1 MLKFLKKIELLF
13 IGKLKDLLDALRR
26 KGEKMKTREARGK
39 FNIGK
44 SIDERS
50 EEVKT
55 KKAFEHWELDSEVL
69 PREGSKDCLQYL

>member
-1 MLKFLKKIELLF
+1 
-13 IGKLKDLLDALRR
+13 
-26 KGEKMKTREARGK
+26 MKTREARGK

-55 KKAFEHWELDSEVL
+55 KKAFEHWELDSDVL
-69 PREGSKDCLQYL
+69 PREGSKDFLQYL

>member
-1 MLKFLKKIELLF
+1 
-13 IGKLKDLLDALRR
+13 
-26 KGEKMKTREARGK
+26 MKTREARGK

-69 PREGSKDCLQYL
+69 PREGSKTVYNICRVKDEILCSNKNGRWK

>member
-1 MLKFLKKIELLF
+1 
-13 IGKLKDLLDALRR
+13 
-26 KGEKMKTREARGK
+26 MKTREARGK

-55 KKAFEHWELDSEVL
+55 KKLLGIGSWILKSCQE
-69 PREGSKDCLQYL
+69 EGAKSVLQYL